1 MAATSVWAVL
11 QLLLLSWPVRTVRW
25 PTVLLAFGVGAYGCG
40 VLSMVLELVVAR
52 QLATAR
58 EESLAAVMDVVSW
71 TTAPVVEELVKVTPL
86 LVAGWALRG
95 RMQWGLADFVVLGG
109 AAGAGFGLLE
119 KLLMYAESAGKA
131 TPLDEGGWQI
141 AEGLVDPPYIPGL
154 GQTLGS
160 WFPSATGTVE
170 VGGPVLPYEAHIIT
184 SALGGL
190 AVGLLWC
197 GARVPTRVAALVP
210 LAGAVAIHWV
220 TNYAAAFPGDD
231 SAMEWRERLAGDW
244 GLWIILGCLA
254 TAWIWDLRRSRLG
267 RRREPDVA
275 LTAERQGRTGPEA
288 LFGYALLR
296 LPATWIIALGY
307 ARRRRALLYATA
319 HPRTRAEKLAPLRES
334 VAQQTRRMDATHSQE
349 AWRGVTFRRVWR
361 AAQERRPRRPRHEKV
376 LLVLSLLLAV
386 PSLLYLAVGSFPS
399 TKGLQE
405 NFTEGTGL
413 RVLIGVG
420 LAGLALTLWR
430 LISAVRG
437 YRAAGASPL
446 GETLALVQFR
456 IAVCAGTLVVGV
468 LLLSRWSAIAGGEAP
483 VAGYDILGTDGFLLE
498 KLLEVGLP
506 LLLTLAMFAM
516 PYALPLELAM
526 GGGLAET
533 LLMGLAPRAL
543 APIASRVGARLAAR
557 EATQWARG
565 ALRSRARGA
574 FSRTWDRVRH
584 GRTDPVDLAT
594 GRMFLPQTDV
604 ELPGVLPLVFSRRVD
619 SGYRAGRWFGPTWAS
634 TADQRLEF
642 DERGVVF
649 FTEDGLLLAYPH
661 PAPGGTAVMPAEG
674 PRWPLAR
681 TADGGTY
688 TLTDPEAGLVRTF
701 TPYGDEPLALL
712 REVADR
718 NGNRVTFT
726 YDASGTPLEILHSG
740 GYRLRLTSERQ
751 RITGLYVGEVQVM
764 GYGYT
769 DGHLTEVTGSSGLP
783 LRFAYDRAGRI
794 TSWTDTNNRWYSYAY
809 DERDRVIAEG
819 GEGGHYTFR
828 IGYDGVDPD
837 FPGVKV
843 TTLTSPDGAVTRYLI
858 DEAHQVVG
866 EIDACGAVSRTAYD
880 QAGRTVA
887 ETDPLGRTTGFRYDE
902 HGHLAAVIRP
912 DGSEISAVLD
922 AQGNPVQITD
932 PGGAMWRQTFDA
944 AGNRTALTD
953 PLAATTRYLYDTR
966 GGLLAVTDPL
976 GATTRVRCDGAGLP
990 IEITDPLGA
999 TTRYQRDAFGRTV
1012 AETDPLGAVTRYEWS
1027 PEGHLLRRT
1036 GPDGSTES
1044 WTYDGEGNP
1053 TTHTDPAGGTT
1064 AYEYTHF
1071 DLLAART
1078 GPDGVRYEF
1087 EHDAALRL
1095 TKVTNPQGLT
1105 WSYEYDPAGRLVAET
1120 DFDNRQARYTNDAAG
1135 RLTAWTTPLGQTVT
1149 YEHDILGRLIR
1160 KASDDGITTF
1170 TYDPGGLLT
1179 SAIGPDTEVVYEH
1192 DRLGRVTS
1200 ETVNGRVLTH
1210 TYDPLGRRTRRTTP
1224 TGAITTYAYDV
1235 AGNRTALTT
1244 GDRTLVSAY
1253 DAAGRESTRR
1263 IGDALTLTSAWDP
1276 LGRLTAQS
1284 LTGAS
1289 GDIHHRSYGYRA
1301 DGHLV
1306 AVDDNLSGR
1315 RAFELD
1321 VVGRATGVHAHGW
1334 TETYAYDAAGNQ
1346 THASWPSAL
1355 PTQDATG
1362 PRTYTGT
1369 RITGAGS
1376 VRYEHDEAG
1385 RLTLRRKKRLSGK
1398 PDTWRYTWN
1407 SEDRLTS
1414 VTTPDGTVWRYRYDP
1429 FGRRTTKQRLA
1440 ADGES
1445 VLEQTN
1451 FTWDGPTLVEQTTT
1465 TPDFPHPVTLTWD
1478 HEGLRPI
1485 AQTERITEATTRRE
1499 IDARFFAII
1508 TDLVGTP
1515 TELVD
1520 ESGTIAWR
1528 TRSTLW
1534 GTTTWTTDSTAYT
1547 PLRFP
1552 GQYFDPETGLH
1563 YNFHRYYDPASARY
1577 LTPDPLG
1584 LAPAPNPATYVHNP
1598 LAAIDPEGLGPCRQ
1612 QVADDFNVRR
1622 RAVVEPRRVFRGDTR
1637 HPDEIFRNGFS
1648 SKGTNEDIGQY
1659 ALHDTPSN
1667 WVGTSK
1673 SASQAGNFPQSAQ
1686 GRGTWVY
1693 EIRGNGYGVD
1703 VNRAL
1708 GGAIRSFIRGTGF
1721 PSEREVIFRSV
1732 DASKIVRA
1740 ERWRYGMPVKEIIE
1754 NPGFR
1759 HG

>member
-1 MAATSVWAVL
+1 MALASVWAVL

-40 VLSMVLELVVAR
+40 VLSMLLELLVAR
-52 QLATAR
+52 QLATTR
-58 EESLAAVMDVVSW
+58 HESLAAVVDLVSW
-71 TTAPVVEELVKVTPL
+71 TTAPVVEELIKIAPL

-109 AAGAGFGLLE
+109 AAGAGFSLLE
-119 KLLMYAESAGKA
+119 NLLMYAESAGKA
-131 TPLDEGGWQI
+131 VPSDEGGWLI
-141 AEGLVDPPYIPGL
+141 AKGLVDHPYVPGL
-154 GQTLGS
+154 GQILGS
-160 WFPSATGTVE
+160 WFPSPTGTVE
-170 VGGPVLPYEAHIIT
+170 VVEGAVLPYDVHIFA

-197 GARVPTRVAALVP
+197 GARALTRVAALVP
-210 LAGAVAIHWV
+210 MAGAVAVHWV
-220 TNYAAAFPGDD
+220 YNYAAASPGDHTVV
-231 SAMEWRERLAGDW
+231 EWRERLAGEW
-244 GLWIILGCLA
+244 GLWIVLGCLA
-254 TAWIWDLRRSRLG
+254 AAWIWDLRRSRLG
-267 RRREPDVA
+267 RRRAPDVVLA
-275 LTAERQGRTGPEA
+275 AERQGQTAFEA
-288 LFGYALLR
+288 LLGYALLR

-307 ARRRRALLYATA
+307 ARQRRALLYATA
-319 HPRTRAEKLAPLRES
+319 HPRSRAEKLEPLRES
-334 VAQQTRRMDATHSQE
+334 VVRQTHRMDATRGQE
-349 AWRGVTFRRVWR
+349 AWRGVTLRQLWHR
-361 AAQERRPRRPRHEKV
+361 AREQRPRRPRHEKA

-399 TKGLQE
+399 TKDLQE
-405 NFTEGTGL
+405 YFTGGTGL
-413 RVLIGVG
+413 RVLVGVG

-446 GETLALVQFR
+446 GEAVALVQFR
-456 IAVCAGTLVVGV
+456 IAVCAGSLVVGV
-468 LLLSRWSAIAGGEAP
+468 LLLSRWSAIADGEAP
-483 VAGYDILGTDGFLLE
+483 LAGYDILGTDRFLLE
-498 KLLEVGLP
+498 KLLETGLP

-565 ALRSRARGA
+565 ALRSRGRGF

-634 TADQRLEF
+634 TADQRLES
-642 DERGVVF
+642 DEQGVVF

-661 PAPGGTAVMPAEG
+661 PVPGGAAVLPAEG

-688 TLTDPEAGLVRTF
+688 TLTDPDAGLVRTL
-701 TPYGDEPLALL
+701 TPYGDGAVALL
-712 REVADR
+712 REIADR

-726 YDASGTPLEILHSG
+726 YDDASGTPVEILHSG
-740 GYRLRLTSERQ
+740 GYRLRLTSESE
-751 RITGLYVGEVQVM
+751 RITGLWVGDVRVM

-769 DGHLTEVTGSSGLP
+769 DGQLTEVTGSSGLP
-783 LRFAYDRAGRI
+783 LRFAYDRAGRV

-809 DERDRVIAEG
+809 DEQDRVVAEG
-819 GEGGHYTFR
+819 GEGGHATFR
-828 IGYDGVDPD
+828 IGYDGVDPA
-837 FPGVKV
+837 FPGLKV

-866 EIDACGAVSRTAYD
+866 EIDASGAVSRTAYD

-887 ETDPLGRTTGFRYDE
+887 ETDPLGRTTAFRYDE
-902 HGHLAAVIRP
+902 HGHLTAVIRP
-912 DGSEISAVLD
+912 DGGEIGAALD

-932 PGGAMWRQTFDA
+932 PGGAEWRQTFDA
-944 AGNRTALTD
+944 AGNRTTLTD
-953 PLAATTRYLYDTR
+953 PLAATTRYLYDPR
-966 GGLLAVTDPL
+966 GGLLAVTDPQ

-999 TTRYQRDAFGRTV
+999 TTFYQRDAFGRVV
-1012 AETDPLGAVTRYEWS
+1012 AETDPLGAVTRYDWS
-1027 PEGHLLRRT
+1027 PEGRLLRRT
-1036 GPDGSTES
+1036 GPDGSAES
-1044 WTYDGEGNP
+1044 WTYDGEGNR
-1053 TTHTDPAGGTT
+1053 TTHTDPIGGTT
-1064 AYEYTHF
+1064 GYEYTHF

-1105 WSYEYDPAGRLVAET
+1105 WSYAYDLAGRLVAET
-1120 DFDNRQARYTNDAAG
+1120 DFDDRVVRYAYDAAG
-1135 RLTAWTTPLGQTVT
+1135 QLTARTDPLGRTVT
-1149 YEHDILGRLIR
+1149 YEYDVLGRLMR
-1160 KASDDGITTF
+1160 KASDDRTATF
-1170 TYDPGGLLT
+1170 TYDRAGLLA
-1179 SAIGPDTEVVYEH
+1179 SATGPDAEVVYQR
-1192 DRLGRVTS
+1192 DPLGRVTS

-1210 TYDPLGRRTRRTTP
+1210 TYDPLGRRIRRTTP
-1224 TGAITTYAYDV
+1224 TGAVTTYAYDT
-1235 AGNRTALTT
+1235 AGNRTALTA
-1244 GDRTLVSAY
+1244 GHHTLASAH
-1253 DAAGRESTRR
+1253 DAAGRETTRH
-1263 IGDALTLTSAWDP
+1263 IGDALALTHTWDP
-1276 LGRLTAQS
+1276 LGRLTTQS

-1289 GDIHHRSYGYRA
+1289 GNVHHRTYNYRA
-1301 DGHLV
+1301 DDHLI
-1306 AVDDNLSGR
+1306 AVDDHLSGR
-1315 RAFELD
+1315 RTFDLD
-1321 VVGRATGVHAHGW
+1321 AAGRVTAVHAHGW

-1346 THASWPSAL
+1346 TYAAWPS
-1355 PTQDATG
+1355 TQPAQEATG

-1385 RLTLRRKKRLSGK
+1385 RLTLRQKTRLSRK
-1398 PDTWRYTWN
+1398 PDTWRYTWDA
-1407 SEDRLTS
+1407 EDRLVS
-1414 VTTPDGTVWRYRYDP
+1414 VTTPDGTVWRYLYDP
-1429 FGRRTTKQRLA
+1429 FGRRTAKQRLA

-1445 VLEQTN
+1445 VLEQTD
-1451 FTWDGPTLVEQTTT
+1451 FTWDGPLLIEQTTT
-1465 TPDFPHPVTLTWD
+1465 APDLPHPVTLTWD
-1478 HEGLRPI
+1478 HDGLHPI
-1485 AQTERITEATTRRE
+1485 AQTERVTEATTQRE
-1499 IDARFFAII
+1499 IDARFFAIV

-1515 TELVD
+1515 TELID

-1534 GTTTWTTDSTAYT
+1534 GTTTWAADSTAYT

-1563 YNFHRYYDPASARY
+1563 YNHHRYYDPETARY

-1584 LAPAPNPATYVHNP
+1584 LTPDPNPVAYVHNP
-1598 LAAIDPEGLGPCRQ
+1598 HTWTDPLGLAPCREFHTVQ
-1612 QVADDFNVRR
+1612 GPEDAVRL
-1622 RAVVEPRRVFRGDTR
+1622 RGD
-1637 HPDEIFRNGFS
+1637 
-1648 SKGTNEDIGQY
+1648 GTPWPTEANRGQY
-1659 ALHDTPSN
+1659 GEGVYSWGSRADAERYLERRQSRGYDVEILTFKVSERDFATLRKADMIEMSPREAELFMDRHSRLYGDGMPHGYDYIRGRT
-1667 WVGTSK
+1667 GMGEEHFFSK
-1673 SASQAGNFPQSAQ
+1673 SAFHLLKFL
-1686 GRGTWVY
+1686 
-1693 EIRGNGYGVD
+1693 E
-1703 VNRAL
+1703 
-1708 GGAIRSFIRGTGF
+1708 
-1721 PSEREVIFRSV
+1721 
-1732 DASKIVRA
+1732 
-1740 ERWRYGMPVKEIIE
+1740 
-1754 NPGFR
+1754 
-1759 HG
+1759 

>member
-1 MAATSVWAVL
+1 MAFWMAAASVWAVL

-58 EESLAAVMDVVSW
+58 EKSLSGVMDVVSW
-71 TTAPVVEELVKVTPL
+71 TTAPVVEELIKIAPL
-86 LVAGWALRG
+86 VVAGWALRR

-131 TPLDEGGWQI
+131 VPTDDGGWQI
-141 AEGLVDPPYIPGL
+141 AGGLIDPPYVPGL
-154 GQTLGS
+154 GQILGS
-160 WFPSATGTVE
+160 WFPSSTGTVE
-170 VGGPVLPYEAHIIT
+170 VGGPTLPYEAHIFA

-197 GARVPTRVAALVP
+197 GARVLTRIAALVP

-220 TNYAAAFPGDD
+220 TNYAAAFPGETT
-231 SAMEWRERLAGDW
+231 AMEWRERLAGDW

-254 TAWIWDLRRSRLG
+254 VAWIWDLRRSRLG
-267 RRREPDVA
+267 RRHQPDVVLA
-275 LTAERQGRTGPEA
+275 AERQGQTAPEA
-288 LFGYALLR
+288 LLGYALLR

-307 ARRRRALLYATA
+307 ARQRRALLYATA
-319 HPRTRAEKLAPLRES
+319 HPRTRAEKLEPLRES
-334 VAQQTRRMDATHSQE
+334 VARQTHRMDATHSQE
-349 AWRGVTFRRVWR
+349 AWHGVTFRQLWHR
-361 AAQERRPRRPRHEKV
+361 AREQRPRWPRHEKV

-399 TKGLQE
+399 TKDLQDY
-405 NFTEGTGL
+405 FTGDTGL
-413 RVLIGVG
+413 HILVGVG

-437 YRAAGASPL
+437 YRTVGASPL
-446 GETLALVQFR
+446 GEALALVQFR
-456 IAVCAGTLVVGV
+456 IAVCAGSLVVGV
-468 LLLSRWSAIAGGEAP
+468 LLLSRWSAIADGEAP
-483 VAGYDILGTDGFLLE
+483 LAGYRILGTDRFLLE
-498 KLLEVGLP
+498 KLLEIGLP

-526 GGGLAET
+526 GGGLAES

-543 APIASRVGARLAAR
+543 APIASRIGARLAAR

-642 DERGVVF
+642 DEQGVVF

-661 PAPGGTAVMPAEG
+661 PVPGGTAVLPAEG

-688 TLTDPEAGLVRTF
+688 TVTDPEAGLVRTF
-701 TPYGDEPLALL
+701 TPYRDEALALV
-712 REVADR
+712 RDIADR

-740 GYRLRLTSERQ
+740 GYRLRLTAENE
-751 RITGLYVGEVQVM
+751 RITGLWVGDVRVR

-769 DGHLTEVTGSSGLP
+769 DGHLTETTGSSGLP
-783 LRFAYDRAGRI
+783 LRFVYDRAGRV
-794 TSWTDTNNRWYSYAY
+794 TSWIDTNNRWYSYAY
-809 DERDRVIAEG
+809 DEQDRVIAEG
-819 GEGGHYTFR
+819 GEGGHYTLR

-837 FPGVKV
+837 FPGLKL

-866 EIDACGAVSRTAYD
+866 EIDAAGAVSRTMYD
-880 QAGRTVA
+880 EAGRTVA

-902 HGHLAAVIRP
+902 HGHLTAVIRP
-912 DGSEISAVLD
+912 DGSEISAVPD
-922 AQGNPVQITD
+922 AQGNPVRITD
-932 PGGAMWRQTFDA
+932 PGGAVWRQTFDT
-944 AGNRTALTD
+944 AGNRTTLTD
-953 PLAATTRYLYDTR
+953 PLAATTRYLYDER

-990 IEITDPLGA
+990 VEITDPLGA
-999 TTRYQRDAFGRTV
+999 TTCYQRDAFGRVV
-1012 AETDPLGAVTRYEWS
+1012 AETDPLGAVTRYAWS
-1027 PEGHLLRRT
+1027 PEGKLLRRT
-1036 GPDGSTES
+1036 GPDGSAES
-1044 WTYDGEGNP
+1044 WTYDGEGNR
-1053 TTHTDPAGGTT
+1053 TTHTDPVGGTT
-1064 AYEYTHF
+1064 VYEYTHF

-1095 TKVTNPQGLT
+1095 TRVTNPQGLT
-1105 WSYEYDPAGRLVAET
+1105 WSYAYDLAGRLVAET
-1120 DFDNRQARYTNDAAG
+1120 DFDDREVRYAYDAAG
-1135 RLTAWTTPLGQTVT
+1135 QLTARTNPLGRTIT
-1149 YEHDILGRLIR
+1149 YEYDALGRLIR
-1160 KASDDGITTF
+1160 KASDDGTTTF
-1170 TYDPGGLLT
+1170 TYDSAGLLT
-1179 SAIGPDTEVVYEH
+1179 SATAPDAEVVH
-1192 DRLGRVTS
+1192 QRDLLGRVTS
-1200 ETVNGRVLTH
+1200 EMVNGRVLTH

-1224 TGAITTYAYDV
+1224 TGAITTYAYDA
-1235 AGNRTALTT
+1235 AGNRTALTA
-1244 GDRTLVSAY
+1244 GSHTLVSAH
-1253 DAAGRESTRR
+1253 DAAGRETTRR
-1263 IGDALTLTSAWDP
+1263 IGDALTLTHTWDP

-1284 LTGAS
+1284 LTGTS
-1289 GDIHHRSYGYRA
+1289 GDVHHRAYAYRA
-1301 DGHLV
+1301 DDHLI
-1306 AVDDNLSGR
+1306 AVDDTLSGR
-1315 RAFELD
+1315 RTFDLD
-1321 VVGRATGVHAHGW
+1321 ATGRVTTVHADGW
-1334 TETYAYDAAGNQ
+1334 TETYAYDEAGNQ
-1346 THASWPSAL
+1346 THAAWPS
-1355 PTQDATG
+1355 TQPAQEATG

-1376 VRYEHDEAG
+1376 VRYEHDAAG
-1385 RLTLRRKKRLSGK
+1385 RLTLRQKTRLSKK
-1398 PDTWRYTWN
+1398 PDTWRYTWDA
-1407 SEDRLTS
+1407 EDRLVS

-1445 VLEQTN
+1445 VLEQTD

-1465 TPDFPHPVTLTWD
+1465 TPDLPHPVTLTWD
-1478 HEGLRPI
+1478 HEGFHPI
-1485 AQTERITEATTRRE
+1485 AQTERVTEATTQRE
-1499 IDARFFAII
+1499 IDARFFAIV

-1515 TELVD
+1515 TELID
-1520 ESGTIAWR
+1520 ASGTIAWR

-1534 GTTTWTTDSTAYT
+1534 GTTTWAADSTAYT

-1563 YNFHRYYDPASARY
+1563 YNFHRYYDPDSARY
-1577 LTPDPLG
+1577 LSPDPLG
-1584 LAPAPNPATYVHNP
+1584 LAPAPNPAAYVLNP
-1598 LAAIDPEGLGPCRQ
+1598 RTWTDPLGLAPKCLNTLGK
-1612 QVADDFNVRR
+1612 DGKD
-1622 RAVVEPRRVFRGDTR
+1622 
-1637 HPDEIFRNGFS
+1637 
-1648 SKGTNEDIGQY
+1648 TNENFISGSTQGQHLVDDLRRESARSPFNENGWLTPKARAKSQLIIPGEQIGNSH
-1659 ALHDTPSN
+1659 ARKLM
-1667 WVGTSK
+1667 TSDGSTLSDWGK
-1673 SASQAGNFPQSAQ
+1673 YTTLTHQSPYGDFQVHYYYNQAT
-1686 GRGTWVY
+1686 GRMLNYDYKV
-1693 EIRGNGYGVD
+1693 IM
-1703 VNRAL
+1703 NR
-1708 GGAIRSFIRGTGF
+1708 R
-1721 PSEREVIFRSV
+1721 
-1732 DASKIVRA
+1732 
-1740 ERWRYGMPVKEIIE
+1740 
-1754 NPGFR
+1754 
-1759 HG
+1759 

>member
-1 MAATSVWAVL
+1 MAFWMALASVWAVM

-154 GQTLGS
+154 GQILGS

-349 AWRGVTFRRVWR
+349 AWRGVTFRRLWR

-405 NFTEGTGL
+405 NFAEGTGL

-483 VAGYDILGTDGFLLE
+483 LAGYDILGTDGFLLE

-649 FTEDGLLLAYPH
+649 FTEDGLLLTYPH

-828 IGYDGVDPD
+828 IGYDGADPD

-932 PGGAMWRQTFDA
+932 PGGAVWRQTFDA

-1027 PEGHLLRRT
+1027 PEGNLLRRT

-1105 WSYEYDPAGRLVAET
+1105 WDYAYDPAGRLIAET
-1120 DFDNRQARYTNDAAG
+1120 DFDGRRMVYGHDAAG
-1135 RLTAWTTPLGQTVT
+1135 QLVSRTDPLGQHTG
-1149 YEHDILGRLIR
+1149 YIYDALGRLV
-1160 KASDDGITTF
+1160 AQDAGGQVSTF
-1170 TYDPGGLLT
+1170 RWTPAGELLEAVTPDIKLTRDYDP
-1179 SAIGPDTEVVYEH
+1179 A
-1192 DRLGRVTS
+1192 GRMLS
-1200 ETVNGRVLTH
+1200 ETVSG
-1210 TYDPLGRRTRRTTP
+1210 
-1224 TGAITTYAYDV
+1224 
-1235 AGNRTALTT
+1235 
-1244 GDRTLVSAY
+1244 RTLRLAY
-1253 DAAGRESTRR
+1253 DAAGQLVSRR
-1263 IGDALTLTSAWDP
+1263 TPA
-1276 LGRLTAQS
+1276 
-1284 LTGAS
+1284 GA
-1289 GDIHHRSYGYRA
+1289 
-1301 DGHLV
+1301 
-1306 AVDDNLSGR
+1306 
-1315 RAFELD
+1315 E
-1321 VVGRATGVHAHGW
+1321 T
-1334 TETYAYDAAGNQ
+1334 TYAYDAAGNRTTLTIEGRNLILAHDASGRETQRSWAGGLSLSQAWDPADRLIGQSYTVGPQ
-1346 THASWPSAL
+1346 TLLQRTYTWRHDGYLTGLDDTTTGPSRYTLDPVGRVTQVQATAWQETYAYDPAGNQTRATWPQQHPGA
-1355 PTQDATG
+1355 DATG
-1362 PRTYTGT
+1362 ERAYTGT
-1369 RITGAGS
+1369 RIRTAGTT
-1376 VRYEHDEAG
+1376 RYEYDAAG
-1385 RLTLRRKKRLSGK
+1385 RTTLRRKTRLSRK
-1398 PDTWRYTWN
+1398 PDIWRYTWDAEN
-1407 SEDRLTS
+1407 RLTHLI
-1414 VTTPDGTVWRYRYDP
+1414 TPDGATWRYRYDP
-1429 FGRRTTKQRLA
+1429 LGRRTAKQRLSP
-1440 ADGES
+1440 DGAVIEES
-1445 VLEQTN
+1445 H
-1451 FTWDGPTLVEQTTT
+1451 FTWYDATLIEQSTTST
-1465 TPDFPHPVTLTWD
+1465 DWTGRQSLTWD
-1478 HEGLRPI
+1478 HDETGLTPL
-1485 AQTERITEATTRRE
+1485 AQTTRYAPTANAPQDE
-1499 IDARFFAII
+1499 IDTRFYAII
-1508 TDLVGTP
+1508 TDLIGTP
-1515 TELVD
+1515 THLVD
-1520 ESGTIAWR
+1520 DTGHTAWQSR
-1528 TRSTLW
+1528 TTLW
-1534 GTTTWTTDSTAYT
+1534 GTTTWKTDATAYT

-1552 GQYFDPETGLH
+1552 GQYHDLETGHHYNLHRHYDPET
-1563 YNFHRYYDPASARY
+1563 ARY

-1584 LAPAPNPATYVHNP
+1584 LAPAPNPVTYVHNP
-1598 LAAIDPEGLGPCRQ
+1598 HTWTDLSGLAPDYAPPGHVYRGGRYKQLKDPATDYKRNIPGTEINHMPPDSINGIPRDRGPAIQMDKVDHYRTASWGRSRAAMSHRARQRDLISQHRRRDAIDMDIADIRRQ
-1612 QVADDFNVRR
+1612 FGNKYDDAIKEMIYFL
-1622 RAVVEPRRVFRGDTR
+1622 P
-1637 HPDEIFRNGFS
+1637 
-1648 SKGTNEDIGQY
+1648 KG
-1659 ALHDTPSN
+1659 
-1667 WVGTSK
+1667 W
-1673 SASQAGNFPQSAQ
+1673 
-1686 GRGTWVY
+1686 
-1693 EIRGNGYGVD
+1693 
-1703 VNRAL
+1703 
-1708 GGAIRSFIRGTGF
+1708 
-1721 PSEREVIFRSV
+1721 
-1732 DASKIVRA
+1732 
-1740 ERWRYGMPVKEIIE
+1740 
-1754 NPGFR
+1754 
-1759 HG
+1759 